1 MTQLSNILQEILLK
15 EYTEKTIND
24 TIARWGIDPNNKA
37 TVNTARQ
44 LIKDFDQKKSSLA
57 QKLDIVVLPDELK
70 RNNDQRN
77 ERVKWN
83 ERDFWC
89 NS

>member
-24 TIARWGIDPNNKA
+24 TIARWGIDPNDKA

-44 LIKDFDQKKSSLA
+44 LT
-57 QKLDIVVLPDELK
+57 
-70 RNNDQRN
+70 
-77 ERVKWN
+77 
-83 ERDFWC
+83 
-89 NS
+89 